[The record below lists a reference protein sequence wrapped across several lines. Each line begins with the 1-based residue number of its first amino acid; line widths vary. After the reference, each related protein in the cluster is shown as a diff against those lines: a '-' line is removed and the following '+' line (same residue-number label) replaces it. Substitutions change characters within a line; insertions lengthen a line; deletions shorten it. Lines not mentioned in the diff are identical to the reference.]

1 MAAMRCSGTS
11 SGRRSGRSCS
21 ATPARALSNHP
32 RNASDSM
39 LEAVG
44 RNGGAVCVD
53 FSRTFLDDQ
62 FRRATQA
69 LLQKTKGMRN
79 AAKVEL
85 YQRETLPEVPLAR
98 LLDHIEHVAR
108 VAGADHVCLGSD
120 FDNAPLMPVG
130 LEDATRMPALTAA
143 LRARGWSDADLRK
156 LLGENILRVLV
167 ATEQR

>member
-1 MAAMRCSGTS
+1 MTMMAK
-11 SGRRSGRSCS
+11 
-21 ATPARALSNHP
+21 ATDPARPARRLLRWRTAIAL
-32 RNASDSM
+32 A
-39 LEAVG
+39 LVVLA
-44 RNGGAVCVD
+44 GAVCVD

-69 LLQKTKGMRN
+69 LLQKSKGMRS

-98 LLDHIEHVAR
+98 LVDHIEHVMR

-130 LEDATRMPALTAA
+130 LEDATRLPALTAA
-143 LRARGWSDADLRK
+143 LQARGWSDADLRK
-156 LLGENILRVLV
+156 LLGENILRVL
-167 ATEQR
+167 AASEQR